1 MLQHFGDPTDEE
13 KRIFTRV
20 LQGHIAIDV
29 AIFPNGTTGL
39 FLCACF
45 LNITKGLSALQDT

>member
-29 AIFPNGTTGL
+29 AVFPNGTTGL

-45 LNITKGLSALQDT
+45 LNIAKGLSALQDT